1 MTLTTC
7 RFDYIINHLN
17 RKGIK
22 KMKAVI
28 TVTGRD
34 SVGIIAR
41 VAQECAADGVNIID
55 ISQSVLRE
63 YFAMIML
70 VDISKLDKSFAEL
83 VDRMNALGDSMGLKI
98 NTMHEEIFNTMH
110 TV

>member
-34 SVGIIAR
+34 SDGIKIPFG
-41 VAQECAADGVNIID
+41 E
-55 ISQSVLRE
+55 
-63 YFAMIML
+63 F
-70 VDISKLDKSFAEL
+70 VDKMRD
-83 VDRMNALGDSMGLKI
+83 LGDSAGLQI
-98 NTMHEEIFNTMH
+98 SAMHEDIFNTMH
-110 TV
+110 HI